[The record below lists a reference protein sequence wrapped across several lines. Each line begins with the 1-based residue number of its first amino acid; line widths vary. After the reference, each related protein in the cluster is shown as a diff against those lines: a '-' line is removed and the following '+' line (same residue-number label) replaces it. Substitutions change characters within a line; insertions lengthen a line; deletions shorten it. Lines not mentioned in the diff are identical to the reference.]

1 MKSANFSTNLPPKIL
16 QNFAFYSP
24 EISEALLSIL
34 HIGKIAQ
41 TWFLAWLFGFTSF
54 HFPDFGLNLLN
65 GFDLWWCDTS
75 ESQQFS
81 VMVPIVVAAHRVFCL
96 HVYLLHS
103 LNATC
108 KEPSGTYPWLSS
120 TASSLLFFFAKLL
133 HAKPKHASRE
143 AACARNKGVSPRRKK
158 RLLTLLFCLGTMKLS
173 R

>member
-65 GFDLWWCDTS
+65 GFDLWWSVTLVKANSSVWWCLWLLLTEYFVCMFIFCIHLMPPARSLQAPIPDS
-75 ESQQFS
+75 PRLRAVSYFS
-81 VMVPIVVAAHRVFCL
+81 LQSYYMQ
-96 HVYLLHS
+96 
-103 LNATC
+103 N
-108 KEPSGTYPWLSS
+108 LS
-120 TASSLLFFFAKLL
+120 TRAGKLL
-133 HAKPKHASRE
+133 ARE
-143 AACARNKGVSPRRKK
+143 TRA
-158 RLLTLLFCLGTMKLS
+158 
-173 R
+173 